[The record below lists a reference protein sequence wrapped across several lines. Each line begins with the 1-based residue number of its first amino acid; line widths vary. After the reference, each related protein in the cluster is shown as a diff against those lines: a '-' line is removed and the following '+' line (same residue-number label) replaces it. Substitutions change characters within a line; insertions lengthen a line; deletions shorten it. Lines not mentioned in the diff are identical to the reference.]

1 MRFDLSVTQ
10 QKPTASNKPASAPT
24 NGAAK
29 TANGT
34 AKAAVPKKAA
44 DTKAAP
50 GKAAPPSK
58 RATRYDSSRDLDRY
72 TVKPEFWD
80 RILDSLPPWGD
91 EIAAIMLIVFGI
103 VSFLSLLRVSSDAT
117 ISTAW
122 SNALTSLFGWGSV
135 VVSAGIFA
143 LGIVVLLP
151 KLGIVIRFPRR
162 RILALEAAFLSMLAL
177 LHLLSGQTELRAL
190 ARAGE
195 GGGQI
200 GWALS
205 TMIVSLFGSVAAIV
219 FYAVIFSL
227 SVLIVAGVR
236 PERIK
241 VVLKWLHARLG
252 EAGQRLTEQAE
263 ANRAK
268 RAVQEFA
275 PPPDPLGTALNN
287 LSQPYSQRTP
297 TSTILRIRADRDLL
311 PPSLR
316 NSTYLPDDDEDEDE
330 EAESASESMEPLN
343 TFNAIGTIKGKKTK
357 TGVMVVERP
366 DGRLKRYF
374 TVDSLKEPK
383 VSARRNPAL
392 PPIELLNDIELNL
405 PDEDEINRNV
415 VLIENTLLEFDIDVD
430 VVDVKVGPTVTQY
443 AVQPFREKVDEEG
456 AETVTSRTRVNK
468 IASLASDLAL
478 ALSARRLRIE
488 APVPGHT
495 YIGIEVP
502 NRQPSIVA
510 MRSVYESK
518 SHAELVQKS
527 RSPLVVPLGR
537 DVAGTPVSVDLTQ
550 MPHLLIAGTTGSGKS
565 VCMAAIASAL
575 VLANTPETL
584 RLVML
589 DPKMVELSR
598 FNGLPHLLGPVE
610 TDQER
615 IIGVLRWLTREMDR
629 RYKLLE
635 QNAAR
640 NIDSF
645 NAKLGRRR
653 KEEGLPY
660 MVVMIDEVGDLMMA
674 HPDETE
680 KTITRLAQMA
690 RAVGIHLIVATQ
702 RPSVDVITG
711 LIKANFPSRMSFAVA
726 SGTDS
731 RVILDVVGAENLMG
745 KGDLLFAPADAMAPR
760 RIQGCYVSDD
770 EVREIVEYW
779 KNWKP
784 GGIAPVPLKVAPATE
799 GDETE
804 AETESVPVPAPEP
817 IVSPWEHALTRREVL
832 SETDPMLEQAITL
845 VVAEGEASA
854 SLIQRRLGLGY
865 PRAARIMDLL
875 QQLGIV
881 GEVKQGG
888 RSREVLIAP
897 GQDPFKDLLEKRMKG
912 GE

>member
-1 MRFDLSVTQ
+1 MAH
-10 QKPTASNKPASAPT
+10 QKPTASSKPASGSTPRT
-24 NGAAK
+24 G
-29 TANGT
+29 
-34 AKAAVPKKAA
+34 KAAAGTGRPSAAKKAA
-44 DTKAAP
+44 DPKAAP
-50 GKAAPPSK
+50 TK
-58 RATRYDSSRDLDRY
+58 RASRYDAAHDLERY

-91 EIAAIMLIVFGI
+91 EIAAILLIVFGI
-103 VSFLSLLRVSSDAT
+103 VSFLSLLRVSSNAT

-135 VVSAGIFA
+135 VISIAIFA
-143 LGIVVLLP
+143 LGIIVLLP
-151 KLGIVIRFPRR
+151 KLGFVVRFPRR
-162 RILALEAAFLSMLAL
+162 RILALEFAFLSLLAL
-177 LHLLSGQTELRAL
+177 LHLLSGQAELRAL
-190 ARAGE
+190 ARAGA

-205 TMIVSLFGSVAAIV
+205 AVVVSLFGSVAAVV
-219 FYAVIFSL
+219 FYAVIFAF

-241 VVLKWLHARLG
+241 LALAWLHTRLG
-252 EAGQRLTEQAE
+252 AVGAKLTQEADAARTR
-263 ANRAK
+263 RA
-268 RAVQEFA
+268 ALEVA
-275 PPPDPLGTALNN
+275 PPDTLGTALRN
-287 LSQPYSQRTP
+287 LSQPYSQRAP
-297 TSTILRIRADRDLL
+297 TMTILRIRADRELL

-316 NSTYLPDDDEDEDE
+316 NNPYLPDDEDEDE
-330 EAESASESMEPLN
+330 EIESTEESLEPLN
-343 TFNAIGTIKGKKTK
+343 SFNAIGTIKGKKSR

-383 VSARRNPAL
+383 ASGRRNPDL
-392 PPIELLNDIELNL
+392 PPIDLLRDVALNL
-405 PDEDEINRNV
+405 PDEEEINRNV

-443 AVQPFREKVDEEG
+443 AVQPFREQVDEEG
-456 AETVTSRTRVNK
+456 AETTVSRTRVNK

-502 NRQPSIVA
+502 NRQPSVVA

-518 SHAELVQKS
+518 AHVDLAQKS
-527 RSPLVVPLGR
+527 RSPLVIPLGR
-537 DVAGTPVSVDLTQ
+537 DVAGAPVSVDLTT

-584 RLVML
+584 KLVML

-629 RYKLLE
+629 RYKVLE
-635 QNAAR
+635 ENAAR
-640 NIDSF
+640 NIDSY
-645 NAKLGRRR
+645 NSKLGRRR
-653 KEEGLPY
+653 KDDQMPY

-731 RVILDVVGAENLMG
+731 RVILDTVGAENLMG
-745 KGDLLFAPADAMAPR
+745 KGDLLFAPADAMAPKR
-760 RIQGCYVSDD
+760 LQGCYVSDD
-770 EVREIVEYW
+770 EVRAIVEFW
-779 KNWKP
+779 KQWKVGSP
-784 GGIAPVPLKVAPATE
+784 APVPLPTPAAADADDTAPVAEPIPA
-799 GDETE
+799 
-804 AETESVPVPAPEP
+804 AAAPEP
-817 IVSPWEHALTRREVL
+817 TVSPWERSLTRREVL
-832 SETDPMLEQAITL
+832 SETDPMLEQAISL

-865 PRAARIMDLL
+865 PRAARIIDLL
-875 QQLGIV
+875 YELGIV
-881 GEVKQGG
+881 GEIKQGG
-888 RSREVLIAP
+888 RSREVLIPP
-897 GQDPFKDLLEKRMKG
+897 GTDPFKELLEKRMKG
-912 GE
+912 GDAPSP